1 MDSSRAEQTRAAW
14 LSTLD
19 KFRHDADRPAHA
31 DMWSPRLDAA
41 SRDELA
47 AIQTEKLRAAVP
59 FLYENSPFY
68 RRRFE
73 RHGLLPSDLRGLD
86 DLNAWPVV

>member
-1 MDSSRAEQTRAAW
+1 MNEVRAERTRELW
-14 LSTLD
+14 LATVER
-19 KFRHDADRPAHA
+19 FRLDADRPADA

-41 SRDELA
+41 SRGELIS
-47 AIQTEKLRAAVP
+47 IQNEKLSAAVP

-73 RHGLLPSDLRGLD
+73 RFGLLPSDIRSVD
-86 DLNAWPVV
+86 DLHKWLLR